1 MPGKPFQSCLIPY
14 QQEIATLRSES
25 PPVSYARIAEILQE
39 KYGLRIRRAAIAKF
53 VKVRSGGRKAYVYRR
68 QIAARRKA
76 ALAASMQK
84 STHSPEKAT
93 IVNPAPGDQE
103 QSKPKFELKYSE
115 RYSLTRLPPEV
126 AAARRKK
133 LEEEG
138 H

>member
-14 QQEIATLRSES
+14 LQEIATLRSES
-25 PPVSYARIAEILQE
+25 PPVSYARIADILLE
-39 KYGLRIRRAAIAKF
+39 KYGLSIRRAAIAKF

-68 QIAARRKA
+68 QIAARKA
-76 ALAASMQK
+76 ALAASAQQ
-84 STHSPEKAT
+84 SAHTPEKTT

-103 QSKPKFELKYSE
+103 QSKPKFEFKYSE

>member
-14 QQEIATLRSES
+14 QQEIAVLRSQK
-25 PPVSYARIAEILQE
+25 PPVPYARIAAILQDR
-39 KYGLRIRRAAIAKF
+39 YGLSIKRAAIAKF
-53 VKVRSGGRKAYVYRR
+53 VKVGSGGRKAYVFRR
-68 QIAARRKA
+68 EVAAKKA
-76 ALAASMQK
+76 AVAAPVQQTAHTPRK
-84 STHSPEKAT
+84 TT
-93 IVNPAPGDQE
+93 IANPVPDGQE
-103 QSKPKFELKYSE
+103 ESKPKFEFKYSE